1 MRDQAEHGMNAVT
14 GGPGMKLN
22 AVKDGKAEIDF
33 SEVDRWLAMAVKN
46 GLTRGGDSYQGLD
59 INIPRSQRKDCM
71 TTNDEQAKKSY
82 GVGYGELLKI
92 VYGAIEAHG
101 KENHWP
107 QRSYSLIDEPRPEFG
122 NIESAQHLIEIH
134 VQNAPQ
140 TKFSGY
146 YSPGQGRDP
155 YLKIMPITIAHHTE
169 ESIRACVDAGK
180 EAWTYTGGGARCDIG
195 RWLFVAHAKGLSG
208 FLRNGYQYVNS
219 DAYYD
224 FSDTE
229 GSWAQVYPS
238 KNGIAATVGW
248 ERTAEGVNDYRYLKT
263 LRTRIEAARKAGAH
277 KAEVDAAE
285 AFLSAT
291 LKGITLHDESTAD
304 LKGEEWVTFR
314 NELAKHIVALK
325 E

>member
-1 MRDQAEHGMNAVT
+1 
-14 GGPGMKLN
+14 
-22 AVKDGKAEIDF
+22 
-33 SEVDRWLAMAVKN
+33 
-46 GLTRGGDSYQGLD
+46 
-59 INIPRSQRKDCM
+59 
-71 TTNDEQAKKSY
+71 
-82 GVGYGELLKI
+82 
-92 VYGAIEAHG
+92 
-101 KENHWP
+101 
-107 QRSYSLIDEPRPEFG
+107 
-122 NIESAQHLIEIH
+122 
-134 VQNAPQ
+134 
-140 TKFSGY
+140 
-146 YSPGQGRDP
+146 
-155 YLKIMPITIAHHTE
+155 
-169 ESIRACVDAGK
+169 K

-277 KAEVDAAE
+277 KAEADAAE
-285 AFLSAT
+285 AFLSET
-291 LKGITLHDESTAD
+291 LKGITLHDERTAD
-304 LKGEEWVTFR
+304 LKGDEWVAFR
-314 NELAKHIVALK
+314 NELAKHIIALK